1 MINLIEV
8 WGLSCLTLF
17 IAFLINISTGKNI
30 YKEIYSEKKDIIKHI
45 LITFISTLIISCL
58 ILKLFLHFTIEERIN
73 YIIILNA
80 GISVSLYTAIEILF
94 TDLKTYKANRWLLRY
109 NTLLL
114 LLFNVIIYFDK
125 ESVLLF
131 ITGVAIFAL
140 SFKIEDIG
148 MSDWRAMYVGYL
160 LFSLVNIYHSILSLA
175 LILLVLDLIRRK
187 YKIEAI
193 SGFILLPSIFTTC
206 LYYIITGILW
216 KWNNI
221 TI

>member
-1 MINLIEV
+1 MIDYIEV

-17 IAFLINISTGKNI
+17 IVFLINISTGKNI

-58 ILKLFLHFTIEERIN
+58 MLKLLLYFSIEERIN

-114 LLFNVIIYFDK
+114 LLLNIIIYFDK
-125 ESVLLF
+125 ELVLLF
-131 ITGVAIFAL
+131 ITGIIIFAL

-175 LILLVLDLIRRK
+175 LILLVLDVIRKK

-206 LYYIITGILW
+206 LYYIITSIL
-216 KWNNI
+216 
-221 TI
+221 

>member
-1 MINLIEV
+1 MIDYIEV
-8 WGLSCLTLF
+8 WGLSYLTLF

-58 ILKLFLHFTIEERIN
+58 MLKLLLYFSIEERIN

-114 LLFNVIIYFDK
+114 LLLNIIIYFDK
-125 ESVLLF
+125 ELVLLF
-131 ITGVAIFAL
+131 ITGIIIFAL

-175 LILLVLDLIRRK
+175 LILLVLDVIRKK

-206 LYYIITGILW
+206 LYYIITSIL
-216 KWNNI
+216 
-221 TI
+221 

>member
-1 MINLIEV
+1 MISLIEV

-45 LITFISTLIISCL
+45 LITFISILIISYL
-58 ILKLFLHFTIEERIN
+58 ILKLFLYFTIEERIN
-73 YIIILNA
+73 YITILNA

-125 ESVLLF
+125 ELVLLF

-140 SFKIEDIG
+140 SFKIKDIG

-175 LILLVLDLIRRK
+175 LILLVLDFIRRK

-206 LYYIITGILW
+206 LYYIITSIL
-216 KWNNI
+216 
-221 TI
+221 

>member
-1 MINLIEV
+1 M
-8 WGLSCLTLF
+8 
-17 IAFLINISTGKNI
+17 
-30 YKEIYSEKKDIIKHI
+30 
-45 LITFISTLIISCL
+45 
-58 ILKLFLHFTIEERIN
+58 LKLLLYFSIEERIN

-114 LLFNVIIYFDK
+114 LLLNIIIYFDK
-125 ESVLLF
+125 ELVLLF
-131 ITGVAIFAL
+131 ITGIIIFAL

-175 LILLVLDLIRRK
+175 LILLVLDVIRKK

-206 LYYIITGILW
+206 LYYIITSIL
-216 KWNNI
+216 
-221 TI
+221 

>member
-1 MINLIEV
+1 MNNYIEV

-17 IAFLINISTGKNI
+17 IAFLINILTGKRI
-30 YKEIYSEKKDIIKHI
+30 YKEIFSEKKDIIKHI

-58 ILKLFLHFTIEERIN
+58 ILKLLLYFNIEERIN

-125 ESVLLF
+125 ELVLLF

-206 LYYIITGILW
+206 LYYIITSIL
-216 KWNNI
+216 
-221 TI
+221 

>member
-1 MINLIEV
+1 MINYIEV

-17 IAFLINISTGKNI
+17 IAFLINILTGKRI
-30 YKEIYSEKKDIIKHI
+30 YKEIFSEKKDIIKHI

-58 ILKLFLHFTIEERIN
+58 ILKLLLYFNIEKRID

-80 GISVSLYTAIEILF
+80 GISVSLYSAIEILF

-114 LLFNVIIYFDK
+114 LLFNIIINFDK
-125 ESVLLF
+125 ELILLF
-131 ITGVAIFAL
+131 ITGVIIFAL
-140 SFKIEDIG
+140 SFKFEYIG

-160 LFSLVNIYHSILSLA
+160 LFSLVNIYHSIISLA
-175 LILLVLDLIRRK
+175 LILLVLDVIRRK

-193 SGFILLPSIFTTC
+193 SGFILLPSILITF
-206 LYYIITGILW
+206 LYYIISTL
-216 KWNNI
+216 
-221 TI
+221 